1 MSADDGDEESD
12 AEWLRELTRRPSA
25 AAASSSASAPVDDE
39 WLDELL
45 LRPSAVVSVAPVADP
60 VATGS
65 PVAQA
70 VVQSATA
77 AAARSS
83 NLYSYQSSLL
93 LNLLSQLPSTPAAEP
108 EPAPEPGETPGALCN
123 NPHCYVGVTRYAARR
138 WLGGDHL
145 RPEDGHRANWRK
157 MHILAAYSLRI
168 GDHEEYLI
176 QALRRC
182 YGELRCANARGGGGG
197 TSPYKPSMLYLCTG
211 RRGRR

>member
-1 MSADDGDEESD
+1 MLGDMVTWDFYAGLDPDDAIVLVRACLAMDTFVG
-12 AEWLRELTRRPSA
+12 T
-25 AAASSSASAPVDDE
+25 
-39 WLDELL
+39 
-45 LRPSAVVSVAPVADP
+45 
-60 VATGS
+60 
-65 PVAQA
+65 
-70 VVQSATA
+70 
-77 AAARSS
+77 
-83 NLYSYQSSLL
+83 
-93 LNLLSQLPSTPAAEP
+93 TPAAEP

-123 NPHCYVGVTRYAARR
+123 NPHFYVGVTRYAARR

-182 YGELRCANARGGGGG
+182 YGELRCVNARGGGGG
-197 TSPYKPSMLYLCTG
+197 TLPYKPSMLYFCTG